1 MGTNN
6 LWIRQDEVVI
16 ILIRLLISKYKQFPE
31 RILSH
36 IFLDLTW
43 MDGRREAGRWEGN
56 AIMRF
61 ISMKENKWWKN
72 EVFYAFYSLKNL
84 LSSYLETLY

>member
-1 MGTNN
+1 MSDITYEITSLMSMQPLNIT
-6 LWIRQDEVVI
+6 L
-16 ILIRLLISKYKQFPE
+16 
-31 RILSH
+31 H
-36 IFLDLTW
+36 
-43 MDGRREAGRWEGN
+43 
-56 AIMRF
+56 RF

>member
-31 RILSH
+31 RILSP
-36 IFLDLTW
+36 IFLDPIW
-43 MDGRREAGRWEGN
+43 MVEGKQVSEKEIT
-56 AIMRF
+56 IMRF
-61 ISMKENKWWKN
+61 ISMKENKWKN